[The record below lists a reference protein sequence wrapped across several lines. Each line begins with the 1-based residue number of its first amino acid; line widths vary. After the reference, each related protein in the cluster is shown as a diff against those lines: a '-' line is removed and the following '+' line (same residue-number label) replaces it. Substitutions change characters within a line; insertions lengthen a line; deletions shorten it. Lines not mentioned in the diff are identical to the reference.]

1 MGRSRPANAW
11 TLTLATGPMAGS
23 QRALRT
29 GETVVL
35 GRGCDAFGDPSLMA
49 DERLSREHLR
59 LEVEPGGTLRAR
71 DVGSRNGSFLSS
83 ERFETATLHGSE
95 LLGLGRSLIFVEP
108 GEVAQAPP
116 RSSEGRWAMRSPRPR
131 CPRISRARP
140 SRSRDPMKAGR
151 RTFSSAVP
159 LVLSGPNGVGKSQI
173 AEWVAGE
180 SVVRCKPGDD
190 PPPSFGDAGATV
202 IVDQLEA
209 HQASVYRSLMQRT
222 SARIIVTTV
231 LEMSDFLSGRSVPA
245 ALGTALAGGFVRVPT
260 LAERRIDVPLIAQGI
275 ARDSDPTALL
285 DPELVFRLL
294 SYSWPGNLPQLSGVI
309 EQCLLANESG
319 STVALPADLDALFD
333 AEPRVPSKKQTS
345 SATLAV
351 VEGGAGFWR
360 GDEAG
365 PPLKRESPAARVLWA
380 LARRRAS
387 GVLEAAGPD
396 TLVSE
401 VWPDESL
408 IRRSGRNRLYVA
420 LSALRKAGLSS
431 VIERTPDGYR
441 ITPRVDVEI
450 RRG

>member
-1 MGRSRPANAW
+1 
-11 TLTLATGPMAGS
+11 MAGS
-23 QRALRT
+23 QRALGT

-35 GRGCDAFGDPSLMA
+35 GRGCEAFGDPSLMA

-71 DVGSRNGSFLSS
+71 DLGSRNGSFLSS
-83 ERFETATLHGSE
+83 ERFETVTLRGSE
-95 LLGLGRSLIFVEP
+95 LLGLGRSLVFVEP
-108 GEVAQAPP
+108 GEVAQPPKNAPGP
-116 RSSEGRWAMRSPRPR
+116 FASVRQSVALQAA
-131 CPRISRARP
+131 ARTIA
-140 SRSRDPMKAGR
+140 STA
-151 RTFSSAVP
+151 P

-190 PPPSFGDAGATV
+190 PPPSFNDAGMTV
-202 IVDQLEA
+202 IVHQLEA
-209 HQASVYRSLMQRT
+209 HQASVHGALMQRM
-222 SARIIVTTV
+222 SARVIVTTM
-231 LEMSDFLSGRSVPA
+231 LDLPDFLSGRSVPTG
-245 ALGTALAGGFVRVPT
+245 LGTALAGGFVRVPT
-260 LAERRIDVPLIAQGI
+260 LAERRIDVPLLAQSI
-275 ARDSDPTALL
+275 ARDSNPSALL

-309 EQCLLANESG
+309 EQCILASG
-319 STVALPADLDALFD
+319 SGPLVRIPRDLDALLD
-333 AEPRVPSKKQTS
+333 SEPRLPSEPSQSKTS
-345 SATLAV
+345 SPALEVA
-351 VEGGAGFWR
+351 EGGVGFWR
-360 GDEAG
+360 GEEAG

-387 GVLEAAGPD
+387 GVLKAADPD

-431 VIERTPDGYR
+431 LIERTPDGYR

-450 RRG
+450 RRR

>member
-1 MGRSRPANAW
+1 
-11 TLTLATGPMAGS
+11 MAGS

-108 GEVAQAPP
+108 GEVAQVPKSA
-116 RSSEGRWAMRSPRPR
+116 PRPFASVR
-131 CPRISRARP
+131 QSVALQ
-140 SRSRDPMKAGR
+140 AAA

>member
-35 GRGCDAFGDPSLMA
+35 GRGCDAFGDPLLMA

-108 GEVAQAPP
+108 GEVAQVPKSA
-116 RSSEGRWAMRSPRPR
+116 PRPFASVR
-131 CPRISRARP
+131 QSVALQ
-140 SRSRDPMKAGR
+140 AAA